1 MAKYDKMVEHNKKV
15 AKIKEEAAI
24 KEIRRCLEEHE
35 PINALRLSKLLGLSR
50 AFFYTNERVHE
61 VYVLARRQQDLSV
74 WVRPERK
81 VLDTAMEKHIQLLQM
96 QIQKLEKENQKL
108 RIENDKLKKA
118 LNKNDLDVI
127 NSLF

>member
-1 MAKYDKMVEHNKKV
+1 
-15 AKIKEEAAI
+15 
-24 KEIRRCLEEHE
+24 
-35 PINALRLSKLLGLSR
+35 
-50 AFFYTNERVHE
+50 
-61 VYVLARRQQDLSV
+61 
-74 WVRPERK
+74 
-81 VLDTAMEKHIQLLQM
+81 M